1 MVDICPTI
9 TAADARTYRVQ
20 MEQVVGFVTRL
31 HIDVS
36 DGEFTPNKLLGL
48 EYIWWPGGLRA
59 DIHVMY
65 RRPLEH
71 LEILLGLHPQL
82 VIVHAEAEGDFVGIA
97 EILHHHGIEA
107 GVALLPQTPVE
118 TIAPSLEF
126 IDHVLIFS
134 GNIGYFGGHADL
146 DLLEKVKKLKTLK
159 PQLEIGWDGG
169 VDANN
174 IVDLVKSGVEVIN
187 AGGYIHGAKDPLTAF
202 SQLKSITER
211 VS

>member
-1 MVDICPTI
+1 
-9 TAADARTYRVQ
+9 
-20 MEQVVGFVTRL
+20 
-31 HIDVS
+31 
-36 DGEFTPNKLLGL
+36 
-48 EYIWWPGGLRA
+48 
-59 DIHVMY
+59 MY
-65 RRPLEH
+65 RLPLEH

-126 IDHVLIFS
+126 IDHVMIFS

-146 DLLEKVKKLKTLK
+146 SLLEKVKKLKTLK

-169 VDANN
+169 VDAKN
-174 IVDLVKSGVEVIN
+174 IADLVKAGVEVIN
-187 AGGYIHGAKDPLTAF
+187 AGGYIHGAKDPLTAYN
-202 SQLKSITER
+202 QLKSITES